1 MFFHPGFA
9 ARNAW
14 MAVQLAA
21 AGAYG
26 SPDVLE
32 GRSGYFAAFAR
43 RPMPGPVQLFPD
55 GEADILSV
63 YHKAAPACNFAQTAC
78 QTALKLVEMIGPDA
92 APVERIHIRVPAAAA
107 AYPGCDNTG
116 PFDRSLQAKMS
127 IPYGV
132 AAVFASGRLSEGN
145 YRNLRDKE
153 TLRLIDTCDLSSSE
167 ELTAQFPARQGA
179 SIDVVLGDGRQLS
192 MGLQDVIP
200 ATEAEIRERFRS
212 AAAPIVGGEAAR
224 SIEDFIDRLDSK
236 KDAGRLMPLCATKE
250 KARQRSAA

>member
-1 MFFHPGFA
+1 
-9 ARNAW
+9 
-14 MAVQLAA
+14 
-21 AGAYG
+21 
-26 SPDVLE
+26 
-32 GRSGYFAAFAR
+32 
-43 RPMPGPVQLFPD
+43 
-55 GEADILSV
+55 
-63 YHKAAPACNFAQTAC
+63 
-78 QTALKLVEMIGPDA
+78 
-92 APVERIHIRVPAAAA
+92 
-107 AYPGCDNTG
+107 
-116 PFDRSLQAKMS
+116 MS